1 MGLDEFHYIFGQ
13 TPLEAEERNGLK
25 IKTISNREELNE
37 FEELNIEKA
46 IEWSMKKKI
55 KMRDLLSEKLIME
68 LHKKMFGD
76 VWKWAGNYRLTN
88 KNIGV
93 DKFQIGIKIRNL
105 LDDCN
110 YWIKKKVFEED
121 EIAIRFKHKL
131 VAIHPFPNGNGR
143 HSRLMAD
150 LIIEKIY
157 GKSSFSWGRYNLS
170 DKPQLRSF
178 YIKSLQM
185 ADRGNYSYLLKFS
198 RS

>member
-1 MGLDEFHYIFGQ
+1 MGLDDLQYVFGQ
-13 TPLEAEERNGLK
+13 TPLSPEEKVELK

-46 IEWSMKKKI
+46 VEWSLVKKFK
-55 KMRDLLSEKLIME
+55 RNQVFSEKFILE

-76 VWKWAGNYRLTN
+76 VWKWAGKYRLSN

-93 DKFQIGIKIRNL
+93 DKFQIGIKIKNL

-110 YWIKKKVFEED
+110 YWIENKLFSED
-121 EIAIRFKHKL
+121 EIAIRFKHRL

-150 LIIEKIY
+150 IIAKNVFHR
-157 GKSSFSWGRYNLS
+157 KVFSWGRYDLFQES
-170 DKPQLRSF
+170 KLGIY
-178 YIKSLQM
+178 YIPSLKM
-185 ADRGNYSYLLKFS
+185 ADKGDYTFLLKFA